1 MRHSAFIYETDLHL
15 LLIYQ
20 CHVGVRRARS
30 EGGTR
35 ARFMDLALC
44 SWSLQPNTVAPGHPH
59 KQPQR
64 ASVGCRCSA
73 APSRS
78 IPRKAIDSEYEDDS
92 ESEAE
97 IVGEPEDEMSESE
110 GE

>member
-30 EGGTR
+30 EGGTL
-35 ARFMDLALC
+35 LAHGLFNPTLWPQDIPT
-44 SWSLQPNTVAPGHPH
+44 SSLSELV
-59 KQPQR
+59 
-64 ASVGCRCSA
+64 SDVDVV
-73 APSRS
+73 
-78 IPRKAIDSEYEDDS
+78 PRLADTEEGDSEYEDDS